1 MYKSILLAVDSSHYS
16 EVCTRYA
23 LEYTKILGAHI
34 NVLTVLD
41 QKEYA
46 TVFPYYYPSADFPP
60 VFDETVFEKNEIYQ
74 KQRNRAEALLN
85 RVQNECDQLDV
96 SYTCTIKEG
105 IVAEV
110 ILDEVQCCDLLF
122 VGQRGLGAEFS
133 TGLLGS
139 NLESVVRR
147 SRLPVIVT
155 PYVYRTLQ
163 KILVCFDG
171 SEFSL
176 QALRTSAHLAAS
188 ISDRK
193 VILRVLVVHPSK
205 ETAQQ
210 IAQKALKYLDAY
222 KMHDI
227 LIYKKGDPA
236 ENIVE
241 TSRDEDVD
249 LVAMGA
255 YGHSHM
261 RELVLGSTTERVLRR
276 INRALML
283 HH

>member
-23 LEYTKILGAHI
+23 LEYTKVLNAHI
-34 NVLTVLD
+34 NILTVLD
-41 QKEYA
+41 RKEYA

-60 VFDETVFEKNEIYQ
+60 VFDESVFERNELYD
-74 KQRNRAEALLN
+74 KQRKRAEHLLS
-85 RVQNECDQLDV
+85 RIRSECEHLEV
-96 SYTCTIKEG
+96 SFSCAMQEG
-105 IVAEV
+105 IVAEI
-110 ILDEVQCCDLLF
+110 ILEEVQSSDLLF

-155 PYVYRTLQ
+155 PHVYRTLQ

-171 SEFSL
+171 SEYSL
-176 QALRTSAHLAAS
+176 QALRTAAHLAAS
-188 ISDRK
+188 ITDRN
-193 VILRVLVVHPSK
+193 VSLRLLVVQNSE
-205 ETAQQ
+205 ETARQL
-210 IAQKALKYLDAY
+210 AQKALKYLDAY
-222 KMHDI
+222 QMHDI
-227 LIYKKGDPA
+227 FVYKSGDPA
-236 ENIVE
+236 EIIVDA
-241 TSRDEDVD
+241 SREEDVD
-249 LVAMGA
+249 LIAMGA

-261 RELVLGSTTERVLRR
+261 REMVLGSTTERVLRKM
-276 INRALML
+276 NRALLL